1 MNNRA
6 ADVRFHRVRGAAM
19 RFAWFAFLCVIASV
33 DVAAAGEG
41 EDLFEKVV
49 RPYLI
54 ERCYECHGTHAVH
67 GVHGTREHDLSL
79 DWAGGM
85 REGGFSGPAVVPG
98 KPAESM
104 IMAALRHENDLL
116 MPKGGPKPSAE
127 IVRAFERWIALGA
140 PDPRSMPPSAVE
152 LARETSWDAI
162 FARRKQWWSL
172 QPIQRPAVPPRTGD
186 IATWLA
192 ASDHPVDR
200 FLAAKLAAAGI
211 EPAGE
216 ADPDTLLR
224 RATFALIGLPP
235 TPEERAAFHADTAPD
250 RWEKLVDRL
259 IASPHFAEHWARHWL
274 DCVRYCE
281 THGSEGDPAIPHAWR
296 YRDWCIRAIAIDVP
310 VDQFIREQI
319 AGDLLADPRIDPETS
334 VNESALGI
342 GHLRMVPHGFT
353 PTDALDEL
361 VTFTDNQIDVISK
374 AFLGLTVSCAR
385 CHNHKFDAISQA
397 DFYAIFGVLASCRPA
412 LIHADAPGARM
423 EHRVELAT
431 IKAAIRPTLADAWS
445 RTVDSLPAVLGRAA
459 ADALAS
465 VDAARA
471 RLADATTPKEGE
483 LAKPEAAKAARAAL
497 EKVEKRLAA
506 FRKPDHPL
514 SALVRLEGLTGVQR
528 QAAWNALRAEA
539 GRARP
544 TAAQL
549 GNLPPPATWLRYGTG
564 VDGVSPPGEFRIE
577 PTGERFVTRLLPAG
591 IHSNLLV
598 ASDGA
603 VLHSPRFVVENDSI
617 RLLVAGEGQAR
628 VRLVVRNFP
637 RDQRLLY
644 PAATLERGSPEWI
657 TLSTKYWRGEEAHLE
672 IAAAGDLPV
681 EKVDGTRSWFSLM
694 AIDTGTGEPPTVG
707 LPPASLFDVLPA
719 DDAGITAIAP
729 ADSAALA
736 VLYQRAVRP
745 AIAAW
750 RDGTA
755 TDRDI
760 RLLDALVDVTA
771 MPADPATVPDIAE
784 MIAGYRALDSRLP
797 PPVRAPGVVE
807 GPAFDQP
814 LYVRGNHKQPA
825 DLVARRFL
833 EAIDPRPFIT
843 NESGRRQLAD
853 RLVAAENPLTPRV
866 FVNRTWHHL
875 FGRGIVATVDNFGQM
890 GDLPSHP
897 ELLDFLASRFV
908 APTAVDSTGSPPQP
922 WSLKSLVRLLATS
935 RAFRIAVQPSESA
948 RSLDPTNTLFSH
960 ARLRRLEGESI
971 RDALMAVSG
980 RLDRKPFGP
989 SDPSGTSRRALYI
1002 GVIRNQ
1008 PDPFLSAFDPPS
1020 TQSTQGRRDES
1031 HVPAQA
1037 LVLMNSPFVR
1047 DLATKRAERLVA
1059 ECRDLPADQR
1069 VERLFIEML
1078 GREPT
1083 ATERTASLAWIGELA
1098 TQHGIGAEKVAAH
1111 APLWADVVHALFNTE
1126 EFIHVD

>member
-1 MNNRA
+1 
-6 ADVRFHRVRGAAM
+6 M
-19 RFAWFAFLCVIASV
+19 RFAWFAFLCVIPLAG
-33 DVAAAGEG
+33 VAAAGDG
-41 EDLFEKVV
+41 EDLFEKVI

-54 ERCYECHGTHAVH
+54 ERCYECHGTHA
-67 GVHGTREHDLSL
+67 VHGTREHDLSL

-104 IMAALRHENDLL
+104 IMTALRHENDLL
-116 MPKGGPKPSAE
+116 MPKGGPKPSGE
-127 IVRAFERWIALGA
+127 IVRAFERWITLGA
-140 PDPRSMPPSAVE
+140 PDPRSMPPTANE
-152 LARETSWDAI
+152 LAKETSWDAI

-172 QPIQRPAVPPRTGD
+172 QPIQRPAVPPRDSAT
-186 IATWLA
+186 ATWLA

-200 FLAAKLAAAGI
+200 FLVAKLAAAGI
-211 EPAGE
+211 KPVGE

-224 RATFALIGLPP
+224 RATFALTGLPP
-235 TPEERAAFHADTAPD
+235 TPEERSAFHADTATD
-250 RWEKLVDRL
+250 RWEKLIDRL

-296 YRDWCIRAIAIDVP
+296 YRDWCVRAIAGDVP
-310 VDQFIREQI
+310 VDRFIREQI
-319 AGDLLADPRIDPETS
+319 AGDLLADPRIDPATS

-353 PTDALDEL
+353 PTDALDEM

-397 DFYAIFGVLASCRPA
+397 DFYALFGVLASCRPA
-412 LIHADAPGARM
+412 LIHADAPGTRK
-423 EHRVELAT
+423 EHRAELAT
-431 IKAAIRPTLADAWS
+431 IKAAIRPALADAWIK
-445 RTVDSLPAVLGRAA
+445 TVESLPTTLSRAA

-465 VDAARA
+465 VDAAKA
-471 RLADATTPKEGE
+471 KLADATTPKESE
-483 LAKPEAAKAARAAL
+483 PAKPEAEKQARAAL
-497 EKVEKRLAA
+497 EKVEKRLAT

-514 SALVRLEGLTGVQR
+514 SALVRLEGLTGEPR
-528 QAAWNALRAEA
+528 QAAWSTLRAEA
-539 GRARP
+539 GRSSGTELQP
-544 TAAQL
+544 
-549 GNLPPPATWLRYGTG
+549 GNVPPPETWLRYGAG
-564 VDGVSPPGEFRIE
+564 VDGPSLPGEFRIE
-577 PTGERFVTRLLPAG
+577 PTGERFITRLLPAG

-603 VLHSPRFVVENDSI
+603 VLHSPRFVIENDSI

-672 IAAAGDLPV
+672 IATAGDLPV

-694 AIDTGTGEPPTVG
+694 AVDTGTGETPTVG
-707 LPPASLFDVLPA
+707 LPPASLFAVLPA
-719 DDAGITAIAP
+719 DDAGITDIDAFP
-729 ADSAALA
+729 
-736 VLYQRAVRP
+736 
-745 AIAAW
+745 
-750 RDGTA
+750 
-755 TDRDI
+755 TD
-760 RLLDALVDVTA
+760 V
-771 MPADPATVPDIAE
+771 ATVADAAEPIAR
-784 MIAGYRALDSRLP
+784 YRILDSGLASP
-797 PPVRAPGVVE
+797 MRAPGVVE
-807 GPAFDQP
+807 GTVFDQP

-825 DLVARRFL
+825 DPVQRRFL
-833 EAIDPRPFIT
+833 EAIDPRPFAA
-843 NESGRRQLAD
+843 NESGRRELAD
-853 RLVAAENPLTPRV
+853 RLVASDNPLTPRV

-897 ELLDFLASRFV
+897 ELLDFLASQFV
-908 APTAVDSTGSPPQP
+908 APTAVDSTGSPPRP

-935 RAFRIAVQPSESA
+935 RAFRLAVQPSESA
-948 RSLDPTNTLFSH
+948 RRLDPTNMLVSH

-980 RLDRKPFGP
+980 LLERRPFGP
-989 SDPSGTSRRALYI
+989 SDPGGTSRRALYI

-1037 LVLMNSPFVR
+1037 LVLMNSPFVK
-1047 DLATKRAERLVA
+1047 DLAKKRAERLVA
-1059 ECRDLPADQR
+1059 ECRDVPTDQR
-1069 VERLFIEML
+1069 VERLFVEML

-1083 ATERTASLAWIGELA
+1083 AAERAASLAWIEDLA
-1098 TQHGIGAEKVAAH
+1098 KQHGIGSEAVAAH
-1111 APLWADVVHALFNTE
+1111 APLWTDVVHALFNTE

>member
-1 MNNRA
+1 MTNRA
-6 ADVRFHRVRGAAM
+6 DDFRFSLVRGAAV
-19 RFAWFAFLCVIASV
+19 RFARFAFLCVIASV
-33 DVAAAGEG
+33 NVTAAGEG
-41 EDLFEKVV
+41 EDLFEKVI

-54 ERCYECHGTHAVH
+54 ERCYECHGTHGA
-67 GVHGTREHDLSL
+67 REHDLSL

-104 IMAALRHENDLL
+104 IMTALRHENDLL

-140 PDPRSMPPSAVE
+140 PDPRSMPPTADE
-152 LARETSWDAI
+152 LAKETSWDAI

-172 QPIQRPAVPPRTGD
+172 QPIKRPAVPSRESGA
-186 IATWLA
+186 ATWLA
-192 ASDHPVDR
+192 ASDHSVDR

-224 RATFALIGLPP
+224 RATFALTGLPP
-235 TPEERAAFHADTAPD
+235 TPEDCSAFHDDTADD
-250 RWEKLVDRL
+250 RWEKLIDRL

-296 YRDWCIRAIAIDVP
+296 YRDWCIRAIAGDVP
-310 VDQFIREQI
+310 VDRFIREQI
-319 AGDLLADPRIDPETS
+319 AGDLLPDPRIDSATG

-353 PTDALDEL
+353 PTDALDEM

-374 AFLGLTVSCAR
+374 AFLGMTVSCAR

-397 DFYAIFGVLASCRPA
+397 DFYALFGVLASCRPA
-412 LIHADAPGARM
+412 LIHADAPGGRQ

-445 RTVDSLPAVLGRAA
+445 QSVDSLPVVLSRTV
-459 ADALAS
+459 ADALTN
-465 VDAARA
+465 VEAAKA
-471 RLADATTPKEGE
+471 KLADATTPKEGE
-483 LAKPEAAKAARAAL
+483 PAKPEAAKAARAAL
-497 EKVEKRLAA
+497 EEVEKRLAA
-506 FRKPDHPL
+506 FRQPDHPL
-514 SALVRLEGLTGVQR
+514 SALVRLDGLTGEQR
-528 QAAWNALRAEA
+528 QATWNALRAEA
-539 GRARP
+539 GRARL

-549 GNLPPPATWLRYGTG
+549 GNLPPPETWLRYGAG
-564 VDGVSPPGEFRIE
+564 VDGPSLPGEFRIE
-577 PTGERFVTRLLPAG
+577 PTGERFITRLLPAG

-617 RLLVAGEGQAR
+617 RLLVAGDGQAR

-644 PAATLERGSPEWI
+644 PAATLEKGVPLWI

-672 IAAAGDLPV
+672 IATAGDLPV
-681 EKVDGTRSWFSLM
+681 EKVDGTRSWFSII
-694 AIDTGTGEPPTVG
+694 AVDTGNGETPTVG

-719 DDAGITAIAP
+719 DDAGITDVAA
-729 ADSAALA
+729 ADTAALA
-736 VLYQRAVRP
+736 ALYQRAVRP

-755 TDRDI
+755 TDRDV
-760 RLLDALVDVTA
+760 RLLDALLDIDALPTDVA
-771 MPADPATVPDIAE
+771 AVPNVAE
-784 MIAGYRALDSRLP
+784 KVARYRTLDSGLA

-807 GPAFDQP
+807 GRAFDQP

-825 DLVARRFL
+825 DLVPRRFL
-833 EAIDPRPFIT
+833 EAIDPRPFVT
-843 NESGRRQLAD
+843 NESGRRELAD
-853 RLVAAENPLTPRV
+853 RLVASDNPLTPRV
-866 FVNRTWHHL
+866 FANRTWHHL

-897 ELLDFLASRFV
+897 ELLDFLASQFV
-908 APTAVDSTGSPPQP
+908 APTAVDPPGPPARP

-948 RSLDPTNTLFSH
+948 RRLDPTNTLFSH

-980 RLDRKPFGP
+980 RLDRRPFGP
-989 SDPSGTSRRALYI
+989 SDPGGTSRRALYI

-1059 ECRDLPADQR
+1059 ECRDVPSDQR
-1069 VERLFIEML
+1069 VERLFVEML

-1083 ATERTASLAWIGELA
+1083 AAERAASLAWIDELA
-1098 TQHGIGAEKVAAH
+1098 TQHGIGTESVAAH

>member
-1 MNNRA
+1 
-6 ADVRFHRVRGAAM
+6 M
-19 RFAWFAFLCVIASV
+19 RFAWFAFLCVIPLAG
-33 DVAAAGEG
+33 VAAAGEG
-41 EDLFEKVV
+41 EDLFEKVI

-54 ERCYECHGTHAVH
+54 ERCYECHSTH
-67 GVHGTREHDLSL
+67 GKREHDLSL

-98 KPAESM
+98 KPARSM

-140 PDPRSMPPSAVE
+140 PDPRSMPPTANE
-152 LARETSWDAI
+152 LAKETSWDSI
-162 FARRKQWWSL
+162 FARRKEWWSL
-172 QPIQRPAVPPRTGD
+172 QPIKRPAVPSRDSGT
-186 IATWLA
+186 ATWLA

-224 RATFALIGLPP
+224 RATFALTGLPP
-235 TPEERAAFHADTAPD
+235 TPEERSAFHADTAPD

-296 YRDWCIRAIAIDVP
+296 YRDWCIRAIAGDVP
-310 VDQFIREQI
+310 VDRFIREQI
-319 AGDLLADPRIDPETS
+319 AGDLLPDPRIDSATG

-353 PTDALDEL
+353 PTDALDEM

-397 DFYAIFGVLASCRPA
+397 DFYALFGVLASCRPA
-412 LIHADAPGARM
+412 LIHADAPGTRK

-431 IKAAIRPTLADAWS
+431 IKAAIRPTLADAWTKS
-445 RTVDSLPAVLGRAA
+445 VESLPTALGRAA
-459 ADALAS
+459 ADALAD
-465 VDAARA
+465 VAAA
-471 RLADATTPKEGE
+471 KAKLADATTPKEGE
-483 LAKPEAAKAARAAL
+483 PVKPEAEKQARAAL

-514 SALVRLEGLTGVQR
+514 SALVRLEGLTGEPR

-539 GRARP
+539 GRSSETELHP
-544 TAAQL
+544 
-549 GNLPPPATWLRYGTG
+549 GNVPPPETWLRYGVG
-564 VDGVSPPGEFRIE
+564 IDGPSPAGEFRIE
-577 PTGERFVTRLLPAG
+577 PAGERFITRLLPAG

-603 VLHSPRFVVENDSI
+603 VLHSPRFVIENDSI

-672 IAAAGDLPV
+672 IATAGDLPV

-694 AIDTGTGEPPTVG
+694 AVDTGTGETPTVG
-707 LPPASLFDVLPA
+707 LPPASLFAVLPA
-719 DDAGITAIAP
+719 DDAGITDVAP
-729 ADSAALA
+729 ADTAALA
-736 VLYQRAVRP
+736 ALYQRAVRP
-745 AIAAW
+745 AITAW
-750 RDGTA
+750 RNGTA
-755 TDRDI
+755 TDREV
-760 RLLDALVDVTA
+760 RLLDALLDIDALPTDV
-771 MPADPATVPDIAE
+771 ATVPDAAEPIAR
-784 MIAGYRALDSRLP
+784 YRILDSGLAS
-797 PPVRAPGVVE
+797 PVRAPGIVE
-807 GPAFDQP
+807 GTVFDQP

-825 DLVARRFL
+825 DPVPRRFL
-833 EAIDPRPFIT
+833 EAIDPRPFAT
-843 NESGRRQLAD
+843 NESGRRELAD
-853 RLVAAENPLTPRV
+853 RLVAPNNPLTSRV

-875 FGRGIVATVDNFGQM
+875 FGRGIVATVDNLGQM

-897 ELLDFLASRFV
+897 ELLDFLASQFV
-908 APTAVDSTGSPPQP
+908 TPTAVESKGSPPQP

-935 RAFRIAVQPSESA
+935 RAFRLAVQPSESA
-948 RSLDPTNTLFSH
+948 RRLDPTNTLVSH

-980 RLDRKPFGP
+980 RLDRRPFGP
-989 SDPSGTSRRALYI
+989 SDPGGTARRALYI

-1037 LVLMNSPFVR
+1037 LVLMNSPFVK
-1047 DLATKRAERLVA
+1047 DLAAKRAERLVG
-1059 ECRDLPADQR
+1059 ECRDLSTDQR
-1069 VERLFIEML
+1069 VERLFVEML

-1083 ATERTASLAWIGELA
+1083 AAERAASLAWIDDLA
-1098 TQHGIGAEKVAAH
+1098 RQHGTGSETVAAH

>member
-1 MNNRA
+1 MTNRV
-6 ADVRFHRVRGAAM
+6 DDFRFPLVRGDAM

-41 EDLFEKVV
+41 EDLFEKVI

-54 ERCYECHGTHAVH
+54 ERCYECH

-104 IMAALRHENDLL
+104 IMAALRHEQDLP
-116 MPKGGPKPSAE
+116 MPKGGPKPSGE

-140 PDPRSMPPSAVE
+140 PDPRSMPPTADE
-152 LARETSWDAI
+152 LAKETSWDAI
-162 FARRKQWWSL
+162 FARRKRWWSL
-172 QPIQRPAVPPRTGD
+172 QPIQRPAVPPRAGSTD
-186 IATWLA
+186 TWLA

-200 FLAAKLAAAGI
+200 FLAAKLTAAGI
-211 EPAGE
+211 DPAGE

-224 RATFALIGLPP
+224 RATFALTGLPP
-235 TPEERAAFHADTAPD
+235 TPEERSAFYADSSPD
-250 RWEKLVDRL
+250 RWEKLIDRL
-259 IASPHFAEHWARHWL
+259 LASPHFAEHWARHWL

-296 YRDWCIRAIAIDVP
+296 YRDWCIRAIASDVP
-310 VDQFIREQI
+310 VDRFICEQI
-319 AGDLLADPRIDPETS
+319 AGDLLPDPRIDSATR

-361 VTFTDNQIDVISK
+361 VTFTDNQIDVIAK

-385 CHNHKFDAISQA
+385 CHNHKFDAISQT
-397 DFYAIFGVLASCRPA
+397 DFYALFGVLASCRPA
-412 LIHADAPGARM
+412 LIHADAPGARK
-423 EHRVELAT
+423 EHRAELAT
-431 IKAAIRPTLADAWS
+431 VKAAIRPALADAWTKS
-445 RTVDSLPAVLGRAA
+445 VESLPAALDKANKGVKEFRAA
-459 ADALAS
+459 
-465 VDAARA
+465 
-471 RLADATTPKEGE
+471 
-483 LAKPEAAKAARAAL
+483 
-497 EKVEKRLAA
+497 
-506 FRKPDHPL
+506 DHPL
-514 SALVRLEGLTGVQR
+514 SALVRLEGLTGEPR
-528 QAAWNALRAEA
+528 QAAWNTLRAEA
-539 GRARP
+539 GRSSGTELQP
-544 TAAQL
+544 
-549 GNLPPPATWLRYGTG
+549 GNVPPPETWLRYGTG
-564 VDGVSPPGEFRIE
+564 VDGPSRSGEFRIE
-577 PTGERFVTRLLPAG
+577 PEGERFITRLLPAG

-598 ASDGA
+598 ANDGA

-644 PAATLERGSPEWI
+644 PAATLEHAAPAWI

-672 IAAAGDLPV
+672 IATAGDLPV
-681 EKVDGTRSWFSLM
+681 EAVDGKRSWFSII
-694 AIDTGTGEPPTVG
+694 AVDTGTGAPPAVG
-707 LPPASLFDVLPA
+707 LPPASLFDLLPA
-719 DDAGITAIAP
+719 DDAGITDVVP

-736 VLYQRAVRP
+736 ARYQRAVRP
-745 AIAAW
+745 AIATW
-750 RDGTA
+750 RNGTA
-755 TDRDI
+755 TDRDV
-760 RLLDALVDVTA
+760 RLLDALLDIDALPTDVA
-771 MPADPATVPDIAE
+771 AVPNA
-784 MIAGYRALDSRLP
+784 AAQVARYRELDSHIP
-797 PPVRAPGVVE
+797 PPARAPGVVE
-807 GPAFDQP
+807 SPAFDQP
-814 LYVRGNHKQPA
+814 LFVRGNHKQPA
-825 DLVARRFL
+825 DPVPRRFL
-833 EAIDPRPFIT
+833 EAIDPRPFAA
-843 NESGRRQLAD
+843 NESGRRELAD
-853 RLVAAENPLTPRV
+853 RLVAVTNPLTPRV
-866 FVNRTWHHL
+866 FVNRAWHHL

-897 ELLDFLASRFV
+897 ELLEFLASQFV
-908 APTAVDSTGSPPQP
+908 KPTAVDLPGPPATP

-935 RAFRIAVQPSESA
+935 RAFRLAVQPSESA
-948 RSLDPTNTLFSH
+948 SRLDPTNMLCSH

-971 RDALMAVSG
+971 RDALMAASG
-980 RLDRKPFGP
+980 RLDRRPFGP
-989 SDPSGTSRRALYI
+989 SDPGGTSRRAFYI

-1037 LVLMNSPFVR
+1037 LVLMNSPFVKE
-1047 DLATKRAERLVA
+1047 LATKRAERLVA
-1059 ECRDLPADQR
+1059 ECRGVPTDQR
-1069 VERLFIEML
+1069 VERLFVEML

-1083 ATERTASLAWIGELA
+1083 AAERTASLAWIDELA
-1098 TQHGIGAEKVAAH
+1098 TQHGIVAEKVAAH

>member
-1 MNNRA
+1 M
-6 ADVRFHRVRGAAM
+6 VLAM
-19 RFAWFAFLCVIASV
+19 GCGRSALFLAGVVLVGVVLASV
-33 DVAAAGEG
+33 AWVGVAAAGEG
-41 EDLFEKVV
+41 EDLFERVI
-49 RPYLI
+49 RPYLV
-54 ERCYECHGTHAVH
+54 ERCYECHGTH
-67 GVHGTREHDLSL
+67 GKREHDLSL

-104 IMAALRHENDLL
+104 IMAALRHEQDLP
-116 MPKGGPKPSAE
+116 MPKGGPKPSGE

-140 PDPRSMPPSAVE
+140 PDPRSMPPTADE
-152 LARETSWDAI
+152 LAKETSWDAI

-172 QPIQRPAVPPRTGD
+172 QPIQRPAVPPHAAGNT
-186 IATWLA
+186 TWLA
-192 ASDHPVDR
+192 TSDHPVDR
-200 FLAAKLAAAGI
+200 FVAAKLVAAGI

-224 RATFALIGLPP
+224 RATFALTGLPP
-235 TPEERAAFHADTAPD
+235 TPEERAAFHADTSPD
-250 RWEKLVDRL
+250 RWENLIDRL
-259 IASPHFAEHWARHWL
+259 LASPHFAEHWARHWL

-296 YRDWCIRAIAIDVP
+296 YRDWCIRAIASDVP
-310 VDQFIREQI
+310 VDRFIREQI
-319 AGDLLADPRIDPETS
+319 AGDLLADPRIDPATN

-361 VTFTDNQIDVISK
+361 ATFTDNQIDVISK

-397 DFYAIFGVLASCRPA
+397 DFYALFGVLASCRPA
-412 LIHADAPGARM
+412 LIHADATGSRK
-423 EHRVELAT
+423 EHRAELSQ
-431 IKAAIRPTLADAWS
+431 IKAAIRRVLADAWS
-445 RTVDSLPAVLGRAA
+445 QSTESLRVAIDKADKRLEAFRAA
-459 ADALAS
+459 
-465 VDAARA
+465 
-471 RLADATTPKEGE
+471 
-483 LAKPEAAKAARAAL
+483 
-497 EKVEKRLAA
+497 
-506 FRKPDHPL
+506 DHPL
-514 SALVRLEGLTGVQR
+514 SAFVRLEGLTGEPR
-528 QAAWNALRAEA
+528 QAAWDTLRAEA
-539 GRARP
+539 GRARR
-544 TAAQL
+544 TAVQP
-549 GNLPPPATWLRYGTG
+549 GNIPSPETWLRYGAG
-564 VDGVSPPGEFRIE
+564 VDGLSPPGDFRIE
-577 PTGERFVTRLLPAG
+577 PAGDHFVTRLLPAG

-603 VLHSPRFVVENDSI
+603 VLHSPRFVVETDSI

-644 PAATLERGSPEWI
+644 PAATLENGVPRWI
-657 TLSTKYWRGEEAHLE
+657 TLSTKYWRGEETHLE
-672 IAAAGDLPV
+672 IATAGDLPV
-681 EKVDGTRSWFSLM
+681 EKVDGTRSWFSIV
-694 AIDTGTGEPPTVG
+694 AVDTGNGEPPTVG
-707 LPPASLFDVLPA
+707 LPPASIFDFLSANDADITATPPA
-719 DDAGITAIAP
+719 DDAAV
-729 ADSAALA
+729 AA
-736 VLYQRAVRP
+736 VYQQAVRS

-750 RDGTA
+750 RDGTV
-755 TDRDI
+755 TDRQI
-760 RLLDALVDVTA
+760 RLLNALLEINALPTDI
-771 MPADPATVPDIAE
+771 ATVPDAAE
-784 MIAGYRALDSRLP
+784 KVARYRELDSRIP
-797 PPVRAPGVVE
+797 HPARAPGVIE
-807 GPAFDQP
+807 GTVFDQP
-814 LYVRGNHKQPA
+814 LFVRGNHKQPA
-825 DLVARRFL
+825 APVPRRFL
-833 EAIDPRPFIT
+833 EAIDPRPFAA
-843 NESGRRQLAD
+843 NESGRRELAD

-866 FVNRTWHHL
+866 FVNRVWHHL

-897 ELLDFLASRFV
+897 ELLDFLASQFV
-908 APTAVDSTGSPPQP
+908 TPATVDSSGSPARP

-935 RAFRIAVQPSESA
+935 RAFRLAVQPSESA
-948 RSLDPTNTLFSH
+948 RRIDAANALFSH

-980 RLDRKPFGP
+980 RLDRRPFGP
-989 SDPSGTSRRALYI
+989 SDPGGTSRRAIYI

-1037 LVLMNSPFVR
+1037 LVLMNSPIVK
-1047 DLATKRAERLVA
+1047 DLAVKRAERLMA
-1059 ECRDLPADQR
+1059 ECRDVPVDQR

-1083 ATERTASLAWIGELA
+1083 AAERAASLAWIDDLA
-1098 TQHGIGAEKVAAH
+1098 AQHGINAESVAAH
-1111 APLWADVVHALFNTE
+1111 APLWADVVHGLFNTE